1 MSNSDI
7 YNKNFYI
14 NQASSSLK
22 SGIGTLS
29 FLFDLIGKPASV
41 LDVGCGTGSWLA
53 AAHNQGVED
62 IFGVDGGSSAKE
74 MLMIPPSCFRELDV
88 SKSFTLNKKYDL
100 LITLEVAEHLN
111 SESHRS
117 FIQNLI
123 DHSDVVL
130 FSAAIPYQGGT
141 GHCSENW
148 PAYWCKLF
156 SSFGYD
162 CFDVIRP
169 VIWDAPGI
177 DFWYKQNIFLYV
189 KSGKAASLGLVYG
202 QRTQNP
208 LALVHPEMY
217 LWSMRR
223 SEELT
228 EQQYHFDRKYY
239 FDLKDGKSTAFISVP
254 EYGSQFNNEF

>member
-1 MSNSDI
+1 MSDSDI
-7 YNKNFYI
+7 YNENFYI
-14 NQASSSLK
+14 NQASYSLR
-22 SGIGTLS
+22 SGVATLS
-29 FLFDLIGKPASV
+29 ILFDLIGKPKSV

-53 AAHNQGVED
+53 AAHNHGVGD
-62 IFGVDGGSSAKE
+62 IFGVDGGSSAKD

-88 SKSFTLNKKYDL
+88 CKSFTLSKKYDL
-100 LITLEVAEHLN
+100 IISLEVAEHLN
-111 SESHRS
+111 VESHTS
-117 FIQNLI
+117 FIQNLSA
-123 DHSDVVL
+123 HGDVVL

-141 GHCSENW
+141 GHRTENW

-162 CFDVIRP
+162 CYDVIRP
-169 VIWDAPGI
+169 LIWDLPGI
-177 DFWYKQNIFLYV
+177 EFWYKQNIFLFI
-189 KSGKAASLGLVYG
+189 KSETAASLGLVDA

-217 LWSMRR
+217 LWSLRR

-239 FDLKDGKSTAFISVP
+239 FDLKDGKDTAFISVP
-254 EYGSQFNNEF
+254 EYGSKFNNEF